1 MKVISQQQLIKN
13 IGFFLDKATLQ
24 LGQEI
29 VQQLRTKLELDS
41 NHFLEDINHGNSC
54 VWTKDA
60 IETGPDLWRPIA
72 LGRHCNTITG
82 REFREILL
90 LSDDLSKI
98 LTSQSGFVQWRQNM
112 LPSCTN
118 IILNLRFRNSRSHY
132 NTLSRWNSVAI
143 CQEIARSSVFII
155 FESSHSSLIIKHLV
169 FSSVNVQL

>member
-1 MKVISQQQLIKN
+1 M
-13 IGFFLDKATLQ
+13 
-24 LGQEI
+24 
-29 VQQLRTKLELDS
+29 DS
-41 NHFLEDINHGNSC
+41 NHFLEDINQGNSC

-90 LSDDLSKI
+90 LSDDLSMI
-98 LTSQSGFVQWRQNM
+98 LTSQSGFVQWRQNL

-132 NTLSRWNSVAI
+132 NTLSRWDCSIICFHYLWKFTQFTNYKTFNFFICECSV
-143 CQEIARSSVFII
+143 VNLF
-155 FESSHSSLIIKHLV
+155 HYLYNLV
-169 FSSVNVQL
+169 TTL

>member
-13 IGFFLDKATLQ
+13 IGFFLHKAALQ

-29 VQQLRTKLELDS
+29 VQQLRTKLEVDS
-41 NHFLEDINHGNSC
+41 NHFLEDINHGNSR

-72 LGRHCNTITG
+72 LGRHCNTITW

-90 LSDDLSKI
+90 LSDDLSMI
-98 LTSQSGFVQWRQNM
+98 LTSQSGFVQWWQNM

-143 CQEIARSSVFII
+143 CQERLLDHLF
-155 FESSHSSLIIKHLV
+155 SLSLKVHTV
-169 FSSVNVQL
+169 H

>member
-41 NHFLEDINHGNSC
+41 NHFLEDINHGNSR

-90 LSDDLSKI
+90 LSDDWYDINITIWICPVETKFVAVLYKYYTESKV
-98 LTSQSGFVQWRQNM
+98 S
-112 LPSCTN
+112 
-118 IILNLRFRNSRSHY
+118 
-132 NTLSRWNSVAI
+132 
-143 CQEIARSSVFII
+143 E
-155 FESSHSSLIIKHLV
+155 
-169 FSSVNVQL
+169 